1 MKRILPLF
9 LSVVMA
15 SSMLAGCGSTADD
28 TASGAGSAPVQT
40 ETAQTTQ
47 SELADGVYTA
57 EFNTDSSMF
66 HVNESKDGKGE
77 LTVEN
82 GQMTIHV
89 SLVSKNIV
97 NLYLGTA
104 EDAQKDG
111 AELLEP
117 TTDKVTYSDGYEEE
131 VYGFDIPVPAIGEEF
146 DVALVGT
153 KGTWYDHKV
162 SVDDPQPLEAEDTD
176 LADGSYTAEVAL
188 EGGSGRATVDSPA
201 ELTVEDGEITATIVW
216 SSPYYDYMIVDDE
229 RYEPVNEDGNSTFEI
244 PISALDTA
252 VEVSAD
258 TTAMSQPHLIDY
270 TLTFDSSTLEEK

>member
-28 TASGAGSAPVQT
+28 TASGEGSAPVQT

-162 SVDDPQPLEAEDTD
+162 SVDDPQPLEAENTD